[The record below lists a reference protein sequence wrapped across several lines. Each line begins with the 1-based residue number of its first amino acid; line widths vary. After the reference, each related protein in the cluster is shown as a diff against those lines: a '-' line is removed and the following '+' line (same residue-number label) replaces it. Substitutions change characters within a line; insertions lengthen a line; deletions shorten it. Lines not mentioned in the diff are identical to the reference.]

1 MNTTPLSYKKL
12 MGLFLTGIFLV
23 QLLTPGIILAKDKDH
38 PGLTDIRLA
47 NTRDNLLIYF
57 EMENAFPP
65 KIIQRIETGIL
76 TPFSFHI
83 DLYKTGGSWLDK
95 KITEIDIQSTI
106 KYNSLK
112 QEYTV
117 SQPWK
122 EKKPFETKS
131 FDEARDWM
139 TRIDNLVVAPLSDL
153 VKGEKYQIRIRA
165 QLTRVTLPFALR
177 YVFYFVSFWDIKTD
191 WYVINFTY

>member
-1 MNTTPLSYKKL
+1 MNSTPLSCKNL
-12 MGLFLTGIFLV
+12 VSLFLAVIFLAP
-23 QLLTPGIILAKDKDH
+23 LLTPAIILAKDKDH
-38 PGLTDIRLA
+38 PVLTDIKLA

-57 EMENAFPP
+57 EVENAFPP
-65 KIIQRIETGIL
+65 RIIQNIETGIL

-83 DLYKTGGSWLDK
+83 SLYKTGGSWLDK
-95 KITEIDIQSTI
+95 KITDIDIQSTI

-122 EKKPFETKS
+122 EKKPFVTKS
-131 FDEARDWM
+131 FDEAQDWM
-139 TRIDNLVVAPLSDL
+139 ARVDNLVVAPLTDL
-153 VKGEKYQIRIRA
+153 IKGEKYQIRVRS
-165 QLTRVTLPFALR
+165 QLARVTLPFALR
-177 YVFYFVSFWDIKTD
+177 YVFFFVSFWDIKTD

>member
-1 MNTTPLSYKKL
+1 MNITRLPHKTWIC
-12 MGLFLTGIFLV
+12 LFLTGIFLV
-23 QLLTPGIILAKDKDH
+23 QFLTPALTLAKDKDH
-38 PGLTDIRLA
+38 PVLTDIKLA
-47 NTRDNLLIYF
+47 NTRDDLLIYF
-57 EMENAFPP
+57 EVENAFSP
-65 KIIQRIETGIL
+65 KIIQRIENGIL
-76 TPFSFHI
+76 TPFLFHI
-83 DLYKTGGSWLDK
+83 SLYKTGGSWLDK

-122 EKKPFETKS
+122 EKKPLVTKS

-139 TRIDNLVVAPLSDL
+139 TRIDNLVVAPLTDL
-153 VKGEKYQIRIRA
+153 VKGEKYQIRIKA

-177 YVFYFVSFWDIKTD
+177 YVFYFVSFWDVETD

>member
-1 MNTTPLSYKKL
+1 MNTARSPLIKW
-12 MGLFLTGIFLV
+12 MGLILSVIFLV
-23 QLLTPGIILAKDKDH
+23 QLTAPAAIPGPDKSD
-38 PGLTDIRLA
+38 PVVTDIKLA
-47 NTRDNLLIYF
+47 NTRDDLLIYF
-57 EMENAFPP
+57 ELENAFAP
-65 KIIQRIETGIL
+65 KIIQRIENGIL

-83 DLYKTGGSWLDK
+83 SLYKTGGSWLDK

-122 EKKPFETKS
+122 EKKPVVTKS
-131 FDEARDWM
+131 LDEAVAWM
-139 TRIDNLVVAPLSDL
+139 SRIDNLVVIPLTDL

-165 QLTRVTLPFALR
+165 ELTRVTLPFALH
-177 YVFYFVSFWDIKTD
+177 YVFFFVSFWDVKTD